1 MRGNPRR
8 MTRRRLVLLSVLAV
22 TLLTLV
28 SMTASMA
35 QPETAVTLRV
45 VGPANPVPAGQQ
57 FSVQVRVEGASNLGA
72 FEFQYVFN
80 SNIASTTVNDIQLA
94 SFLGSTGR
102 STGQLRLASAPTA
115 PHQPLYGAYSYGSA
129 SGPSGNGQLATITM
143 RATRPGTTALTVQ
156 DVQVTNV
163 SGTPVQATV
172 VAGSVQVVASTNN
185 RFMYLPVLMHN
196 Q

>member
-57 FSVQVRVEGASNLGA
+57 FNVQVRIEGASNLGA

-80 SNIASTTVNDIQLA
+80 SGVVSTTANDIQLG

-102 STGQLRLASAPTA
+102 TTGQLRLASAPMA

-129 SGPSGNGQLATITM
+129 GGPSGNGQLATITM
-143 RATRPGTTALTVQ
+143 HAIRSGTSALTVQ
-156 DVQVTNV
+156 DVQVTSIN
-163 SGTPVQATV
+163 GTPVQVTV
-172 VAGSVQVVASTNN
+172 VAGSVQVQASANN